1 MGKRKGEILSLT
13 ALLFVFMLTTLF
25 FYMVYNMHYDS
36 ASDDFTGFT
45 VFDYQSEP
53 GMPTSS
59 SLGSLPDELDEWANA
74 NRAVIFYKGF
84 SSAGIAAVDYA
95 GWFDKTWRI
104 PFDGQESKTAV
115 IQKGNDNLN
124 SYVEGDLLFP
134 RAYNYRILGEFD
146 GGKAPTFQG
155 DAFFYFP
162 LSDITDMQGML
173 FTNITDEEM
182 PADLTDIIEKSGRS
196 MEAQTYG
203 DSGSNIFEVVKKMF
217 VEDFVSRSML
227 FAFLGLVFCAVF
239 AVSMLYRESNRYMM
253 IHHLYGA
260 TYFSL
265 FIRLLARLIC
275 AAVLGTAL
283 GYYFARTQLSLI
295 HRAAYLNVAA
305 LGGICNIVFA
315 ILIQIICFFGW
326 KRKARGKEARY

>member
-1 MGKRKGEILSLT
+1 
-13 ALLFVFMLTTLF
+13 
-25 FYMVYNMHYDS
+25 
-36 ASDDFTGFT
+36 
-45 VFDYQSEP
+45 
-53 GMPTSS
+53 
-59 SLGSLPDELDEWANA
+59 
-74 NRAVIFYKGF
+74 
-84 SSAGIAAVDYA
+84 
-95 GWFDKTWRI
+95 
-104 PFDGQESKTAV
+104 
-115 IQKGNDNLN
+115 
-124 SYVEGDLLFP
+124 
-134 RAYNYRILGEFD
+134 
-146 GGKAPTFQG
+146 
-155 DAFFYFP
+155 
-162 LSDITDMQGML
+162 ML

-182 PADLTDIIEKSGRS
+182 LADLTDIIEKSGRS

-295 HRAAYLNVAA
+295 PQGSLFERCRIGRYMQYRLCNFDSDNMLFRLEAEGSRKGGA
-305 LGGICNIVFA
+305 L
-315 ILIQIICFFGW
+315 LIWC
-326 KRKARGKEARY
+326 